1 MSPHLAGE
9 QKGVG
14 ATFHTH
20 YQFGE
25 TEQATR
31 TTAIRRYRTGTGFW
45 EIKVSDKEKTK
56 GQLIEELQRLRQQV
70 AELQEP
76 EKECKREE
84 AERERLLTAL
94 ERRSAQLQTAL
105 EVSSAVSSI
114 LDPGELIQQVV
125 NLVRERF
132 ELYYAGLFL
141 VDQTGEWTGEP
152 DRWVVLRAGTG
163 EAGQKM
169 LEQDHKLEAGG
180 TSMIGWC
187 VANKQARIA
196 LDVGEE
202 AVRFENPLLPETRS
216 ELALP
221 LISRRQVIGAMTIQ
235 STQEAAFS
243 EEDIAVLQGV
253 ADQIAIA
260 IENARAYE
268 LEREA
273 ARQLRE
279 AEGIRRRFLANMSH
293 ALREPLNNIIGFS
306 RLILKGIDG
315 PISEQ
320 QRSDLEIVH
329 ADGQHLLGLINDL
342 LDVAKIE
349 AGLMELDFREVDLG
363 EIISSV
369 MTTTSALVRD
379 KDIQLRQE
387 IHSDLP
393 LIEADW
399 TRLRQVLLKLLSN
412 AAQSTERGSITVR
425 AWPEG
430 DSVQVAV
437 ADMGPGISKED
448 WERVF
453 GRFEQG
459 EVGMNH
465 SQGVG
470 LGLALCK
477 EFVEMHGGRI
487 WVESKVGKGS
497 TFTFSLP
504 LRQRASTS

>member
-1 MSPHLAGE
+1 MN
-9 QKGVG
+9 
-14 ATFHTH
+14 
-20 YQFGE
+20 
-25 TEQATR
+25 
-31 TTAIRRYRTGTGFW
+31 
-45 EIKVSDKEKTK
+45 DKEKTK
-56 GQLIEELQRLRQQV
+56 EQLIEELQRLRQQV

-76 EKECKREE
+76 EEECKREE

-114 LDPGELIQQVV
+114 LDPGKLIQRVV

-132 ELYYAGLFL
+132 DLYYAGLFL

-152 DRWVVLRAGTG
+152 GRWAVLRAGTG

-169 LEQDHKLEAGG
+169 LEQGHKLEAGG
-180 TSMIGWC
+180 ISMIGWC
-187 VANKQARIA
+187 VANKRARIA

-221 LISRRQVIGAMTIQ
+221 LISRGQVLGAMTIQ

-243 EEDIAVLQGV
+243 KKDIAVLQGV

-306 RLILKGIDG
+306 RMILKGIDG

-320 QRSDLEIVH
+320 QRGDLEVVY
-329 ADGQHLLGLINDL
+329 ASGQHLLGLINDL
-342 LDVAKIE
+342 LDVAEIE

-363 EIISSV
+363 EIINSV
-369 MTTTSALVRD
+369 MATISALVRD
-379 KDIQLRQE
+379 KNIELRQE
-387 IHSDLP
+387 IHPDLP
-393 LIEADW
+393 LIEADG
-399 TRLRQVLLKLLSN
+399 TRLRQVLLRLLSN
-412 AAQSTERGSITVR
+412 AAQFTERGSIVVR

-430 DSVQVAV
+430 DSIRVAV
-437 ADMGPGISKED
+437 ADTGPGISKED
-448 WERVF
+448 RERVF
-453 GRFEQG
+453 ERFEKGKAGMSHPQG
-459 EVGMNH
+459 I
-465 SQGVG
+465 G

-487 WVESKVGKGS
+487 WVEGKEGVGS
-497 TFTFSLP
+497 TFFFTLPRRARRGSRRAWLDRLSP
-504 LRQRASTS
+504 LRRREF